1 MRLSHSE
8 WFKNVSNLIQDIKEI
23 ARIKRE
29 LLEGSSI
36 IIVDQR
42 NAKRLA
48 AACDKIQFE
57 LETTLERYGK
67 D

>member
-8 WFKNVSNLIQDIKEI
+8 WFKNVLNLTQDIKEI

-29 LLEGSSI
+29 LTEGSSI
-36 IIVDQR
+36 IIVDPR

-48 AACDKIQFE
+48 AACEKIQFE
-57 LETTLERYGK
+57 LETTLEHYRK